1 MSFYLGPSYIG
12 SAFDHPSRRAPL
24 FSPMPM
30 SRTAVPIV
38 RSASSPMAPLL
49 RQMLAYHESAHCVW
63 HWANCQPVCGVEVHA
78 NGGQFRAVENARS
91 NPIPVDAG
99 DVSNMLVDSDRKTR
113 EEWLHQ
119 AVAFAVSRSAQ
130 RRFGARDPVYDE
142 WCTNDIRMVRR
153 IVDAL
158 GGSARERA
166 ENLQRI
172 EAKAELF
179 VSSYWKQISCLAD
192 AILRHGGRL
201 NEQQIRSVLS
211 RASSSIALNQTAADH
226 ALSLACSGCVN
237 YSAPFAWSDDS
248 DAAELYH
255 LGEDVEADGIEP
267 KLFFP
272 YGANNQIYIT
282 ALKDAIKSGSPA
294 VASFAQKLLDDIEK
308 MQAQSLQNTTGSK
321 RIASR
326 SHRYPD
332 PDVLYWRTDGFLIP
346 PGRHR

>member
-1 MSFYLGPSYIG
+1 MVHERYPYGPPNCRC
-12 SAFDHPSRRAPL
+12 ARR
-24 FSPMPM
+24 
-30 SRTAVPIV
+30 
-38 RSASSPMAPLL
+38 
-49 RQMLAYHESAHCVW
+49 
-63 HWANCQPVCGVEVHA
+63 
-78 NGGQFRAVENARS
+78 
-91 NPIPVDAG
+91 
-99 DVSNMLVDSDRKTR
+99 
-113 EEWLHQ
+113 
-119 AVAFAVSRSAQ
+119 Q
-130 RRFGARDPVYDE
+130 R
-142 WCTNDIRMVRR
+142 
-153 IVDAL
+153 
-158 GGSARERA
+158 ARERA

-201 NEQQIRSVLS
+201 NEQQIRSLLS
-211 RASSSIALNQTAADH
+211 RASSSIALNQAAADH

-326 SHRYPD
+326 STAIPT
-332 PDVLYWRTDGFLIP
+332 RTSCIGEPTDF
-346 PGRHR
+346 